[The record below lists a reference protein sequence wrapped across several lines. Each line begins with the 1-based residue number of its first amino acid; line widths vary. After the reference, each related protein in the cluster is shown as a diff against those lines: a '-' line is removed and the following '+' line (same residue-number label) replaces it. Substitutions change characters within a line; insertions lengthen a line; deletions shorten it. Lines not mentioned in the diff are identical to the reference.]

1 VKYMLLMQ
9 FSAAGTDIPSMDTW
23 SSEEIGAHIRHMVEL
38 DEKLVASGEFVDGQ
52 GLAGPQTARIVR
64 AAGHGSP
71 LVTEGPFPE
80 TKEFLAGYLIVDC
93 DDEDRALAVAAQ
105 MSAAPGPGGSPLN
118 MPIEV
123 RPVMS
128 APPADL

>member
-1 VKYMLLMQ
+1 MKYIVLMQ
-9 FSAAGTDIPSMDTW
+9 FSAAGTDFPSMDTW
-23 SSEEIGAHIRHMVEL
+23 TQDEVRAHIEHMHRLNEEL
-38 DEKLVASGEFVDGQ
+38 AASGERVDAQ

-64 AAGHGSP
+64 ANGGSP
-71 LVTEGPFPE
+71 LVTDGPFPE

-93 DDEDRALAVAAQ
+93 ADEERALEVAAR
-105 MSAAPGPGGSPLN
+105 MSAAPGPGGAPLN

>member
-1 VKYMLLMQ
+1 MKYIVLMQ
-9 FSAAGTDIPSMDTW
+9 FSAAGTDFPSMDTW
-23 SSEEIGAHIRHMVEL
+23 TQEEVRAHIEHMHRLNEEL
-38 DEKLVASGEFVDGQ
+38 AASGERVDAQ

-64 AAGHGSP
+64 ANGGSP
-71 LVTEGPFPE
+71 LVTDGPFPE

-93 DDEDRALAVAAQ
+93 ADEERALEVAAR
-105 MSAAPGPGGSPLN
+105 MSAAPGPGGAPLN

>member
-1 VKYMLLMQ
+1 MQYIVLMQ
-9 FSAAGTDIPSMDTW
+9 FSAAGAEFPSMDTW
-23 SSEEIGAHIRHMVEL
+23 TPEEVRGHIQHMHRLNEEL
-38 DEKLVASGEFVDGQ
+38 AASGERVDAQ

-64 AAGHGSP
+64 ANGGSP
-71 LVTEGPFPE
+71 LVTDGPFPE

-93 DDEDRALAVAAQ
+93 ADEERAVAVAAK
-105 MSAAPGPGGSPLN
+105 MSAAPGPGGTPLN

>member
-1 VKYMLLMQ
+1 MKYIVLMQ
-9 FSAAGTDIPSMDTW
+9 FSAAGTDFPSMDTW
-23 SSEEIGAHIRHMVEL
+23 TQDEVRAHIEHMHRLNEEL
-38 DEKLVASGEFVDGQ
+38 AASGERVDAQ

-64 AAGHGSP
+64 ADGGSP
-71 LVTEGPFPE
+71 LVTDGPFPE

-93 DDEDRALAVAAQ
+93 ADEERALEVAAR
-105 MSAAPGPGGSPLN
+105 MSAAPGPGGAPLN

>member
-1 VKYMLLMQ
+1 VKYIVLMQ
-9 FSAAGTDIPSMDTW
+9 FSAAGTDFPSIDSWTP
-23 SSEEIGAHIRHMVEL
+23 EEVRAHMEHMHRLNEEL
-38 DEKLVASGEFVDGQ
+38 AASGERVDAQ
-52 GLAGPQTARIVR
+52 GLAGPQAARIVR
-64 AAGHGSP
+64 ANGGSP
-71 LVTEGPFPE
+71 LVTDGPFPE

-93 DDEDRALAVAAQ
+93 ADEERAIAVAAQ
-105 MSAAPGPGGSPLN
+105 MSAAPGPGGAPLN

>member
-1 VKYMLLMQ
+1 VKYIVLMQ
-9 FSAAGTDIPSMDTW
+9 FSAAGTDFPSMDTW
-23 SSEEIGAHIRHMVEL
+23 TQEEVRAHIEHMHRLNEEL
-38 DEKLVASGEFVDGQ
+38 DVSGERVDAQ

-64 AAGHGSP
+64 ANGGSP
-71 LVTEGPFPE
+71 LVTDGPFPE

-93 DDEDRALAVAAQ
+93 ADEERALEVAAQ
-105 MSAAPGPGGSPLN
+105 MSAAPGPGGAPLN

>member
-1 VKYMLLMQ
+1 VKYIVLMQ
-9 FSAAGTDIPSMDTW
+9 FSAAGTDFPSMDTW
-23 SSEEIGAHIRHMVEL
+23 TPEEVRAHIAHMHRLNEEL
-38 DEKLVASGEFVDGQ
+38 EASGERVDAQ

-64 AAGHGSP
+64 ANGGSP

-80 TKEFLAGYLIVDC
+80 TKEFLAGYLVVDC
-93 DDEDRALAVAAQ
+93 ADEERAIAVAAR
-105 MSAAPGPGGSPLN
+105 MSAAPGPGGAPLN

-123 RPVMS
+123 RPVLA